1 MVVLDENK
9 KAQIKKN
16 PKGTQYGVRKAKD
29 GEYFEKYI
37 IKTILDDCET
47 YYKKY
52 VKEVLSKQTSTE
64 QIQCMLNV
72 IKDEEARALFYIHTA
87 ENQKKYNTN
96 INQILIGLDLQD
108 RIRKPEGLSKYL
120 RSY

>member
-1 MVVLDENK
+1 
-9 KAQIKKN
+9 
-16 PKGTQYGVRKAKD
+16 
-29 GEYFEKYI
+29 
-37 IKTILDDCET
+37 
-47 YYKKY
+47 
-52 VKEVLSKQTSTE
+52 
-64 QIQCMLNV
+64 MLNV

-87 ENQKKYNTN
+87 ENQKKYNAN